1 MTISPPVYSAA
12 IMLRH
17 QEWEKHVRKK
27 QVNIK
32 TSMDTKLVQLKA
44 ASIQDAVAI
53 DKFKNEIKDI
63 VYQQGQEQEVPYNI
77 TESKKL
83 KFSNKSKHTV
93 TV

>member
-1 MTISPPVYSAA
+1 VTIPLPVYSAA

-17 QEWEKHVRKK
+17 QEWEKHMRKK

-32 TSMDTKLVQLKA
+32 KAMEAKLVQLQA

-53 DKFKNEIKDI
+53 AEVKNEIKDI
-63 VYQQGQEQEVPYNI
+63 VYQQGQEIPYNI
-77 TESKKL
+77 TESEKL
-83 KFSNKSKHTV
+83 EFSNEGKHTV